1 MVLVDIFVF
10 GLVYQ
15 VLSGSEWAFSC
26 AGLVFNTQGGGAV
39 YGHLSCGRTVSTPSL
54 AEGQESINSLLW
66 AAALGVLIMGL
77 VAPGLFSEVFKEK
90 LK

>member
-1 MVLVDIFVF
+1 M
-10 GLVYQ
+10 
-15 VLSGSEWAFSC
+15 LSGSEWAFSC
-26 AGLVFNTQGGGAV
+26 AGLVFYTQIQGGGAV
-39 YGHLSCGRTVSTPSL
+39 YGNLNCGRTVSTPSL